1 MKKLII
7 YNGFFRLLIPPL
19 TGIVIYL
26 LILLLNNEVSNLSD
40 IFIGQEV
47 YVCIGMAYLV
57 LEALRLFSF
66 TFEKFIN
73 NILLFIITSTLI
85 GVAITTISVS
95 AYFNY
100 VLEFSIADNQ
110 LLIFNTTF
118 GFFSLLYNL
127 LFVSQIYLHKQN
139 KNRLLEE
146 RLLTETLES
155 EFNQFKN
162 EVNPDLLY
170 DSLETLITLA
180 HKNVEETE
188 DYIDQLSLVYR
199 YILSH
204 RKVEFVTIEADLKA
218 ANSIV
223 YLLQSKHQ
231 NAISITEELDENI
244 KETLIIPGT
253 LPNLIE
259 NIIRSTII
267 SSDSPLAIKI
277 LFDREEKY
285 LVVEHKTNE
294 RLNQS
299 QSNFKRSLEES
310 YTIYSDKPVIEIIA
324 YGINY
329 FKIPLLEV
337 EINVSSEKETIE
349 E

>member
-1 MKKLII
+1 MKTLII
-7 YNGFFRLLIPPL
+7 YNGFFRLLIPPF

-47 YVCIGMAYLV
+47 YVCIGIAYLV
-57 LEALRLFSF
+57 FEALRLFSF
-66 TFEKFIN
+66 TFQKYIKS
-73 NILLFIITSTLI
+73 LPLFIFLSTLT
-85 GVAITTISVS
+85 GVFITAASVS
-95 AYFNY
+95 AYFKF

-127 LFVSQIYLHKQN
+127 LFVSQVYLHKQN

-146 RLLTETLES
+146 RLLTESLES

-170 DSLETLITLA
+170 DCLETLITLA
-180 HKNVEETE
+180 HKNVEETD

-204 RKVEFVTIEADLKA
+204 RKVEFVTIKEDLIA
-218 ANSIV
+218 AESIV
-223 YLLQSKHQ
+223 YLLQKKNQ
-231 NAISITEELDENI
+231 NAISLVSELGEDM
-244 KETLIIPGT
+244 KETFIIPGT
-253 LPNLIE
+253 LPNLVE
-259 NIIRSTII
+259 HIIRNSII
-267 SSDSPLAIKI
+267 TSYSPLAIKI
-277 LFDREEKY
+277 TLDNEERY
-285 LVVEHKTNE
+285 IVLEHKQNNKLKYATN
-294 RLNQS
+294 
-299 QSNFKRSLEES
+299 NFKRSLEES
-310 YTIYSDKPVIEIIA
+310 YSIYSDKPVIEISA

-329 FKIPLLEV
+329 IKIPLLEV
-337 EINVSSEKETIE
+337 EMNTSTETETIKN
-349 E
+349 